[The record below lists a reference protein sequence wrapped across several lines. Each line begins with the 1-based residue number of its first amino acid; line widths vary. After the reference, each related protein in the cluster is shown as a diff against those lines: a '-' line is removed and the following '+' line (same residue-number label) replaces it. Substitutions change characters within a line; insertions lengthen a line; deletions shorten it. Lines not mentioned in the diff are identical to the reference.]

1 MFVYVKGR
9 DFCSEAP
16 LPAQTGQAGGCGQ
29 RSHCSPSTGHGGQA
43 CSVSARGT
51 GWPLSRCINVLV
63 SEPLW
68 LLMKWQSPLMDAYF
82 WPLPP
87 AEAYR
92 PVWGL
97 LFGVPFVQRISHSP
111 EGKRWGRGWNLSGGM
126 LWLPACLVVS
136 DSATPWAAALQA
148 PLSVGFSRQED
159 WSGLPFPPSGIFLT
173 QGLNPSVLH
182 LPHWQGDSFCSEPP
196 GKPCL
201 EEWLPESYSHN
212 VLLSI

>member
-1 MFVYVKGR
+1 M
-9 DFCSEAP
+9 
-16 LPAQTGQAGGCGQ
+16 
-29 RSHCSPSTGHGGQA
+29 
-43 CSVSARGT
+43 
-51 GWPLSRCINVLV
+51 
-63 SEPLW
+63 
-68 LLMKWQSPLMDAYF
+68 
-82 WPLPP
+82 
-87 AEAYR
+87 
-92 PVWGL
+92 
-97 LFGVPFVQRISHSP
+97 
-111 EGKRWGRGWNLSGGM
+111 SGGM

-173 QGLNPSVLH
+173 QGLNPSVLL

-201 EEWLPESYSHN
+201 EEWLPESYSRN